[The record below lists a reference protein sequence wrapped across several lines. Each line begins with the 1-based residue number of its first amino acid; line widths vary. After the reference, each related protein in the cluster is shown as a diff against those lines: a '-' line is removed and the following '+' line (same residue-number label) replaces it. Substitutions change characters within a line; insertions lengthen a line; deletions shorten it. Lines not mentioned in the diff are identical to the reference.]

1 MVKIKGYRFECE
13 VCQVRTSIQVFFRA
27 DGQVGYAR
35 ARHLGENKR
44 FYYHQQSI
52 DYVNSKLG
60 ELSNIEHGQGLKGK
74 SIEQAGIESGL
85 KVKLMVG
92 PPGFEPESIE
102 PKSTSL
108 DQASRRPQ
116 NVGCNT
122 ISSASIKTLSK
133 QAQKT
138 ISDLLG
144 YCLFYKFLK
153 EFWVYCHRRLLQG
166 TI

>member
-1 MVKIKGYRFECE
+1 LVKIKGYRFQCE
-13 VCQVRTSIQVFFRA
+13 KCQVITSIQVFFRA
-27 DGQVGYAR
+27 NGEVGYAR

-52 DYVNSKLG
+52 DYVKCKLG
-60 ELSNIEHGQGLKGK
+60 ELSDIEHGQALKGK
-74 SIEQAGIESGL
+74 FIEQTGLESGL

-122 ISSASIKTLSK
+122 ISCASIKTLSK
-133 QAQKT
+133 PNQKT
-138 ISDLLG
+138 LDTAQSPKQTGG
-144 YCLFYKFLK
+144 Y
-153 EFWVYCHRRLLQG
+153 VV
-166 TI
+166 